1 MYCWFDYGNFDLNQG
16 LTIDLETGNV
26 GVPMPQNMV
35 KLRDVPSM
43 NYFSTDIPF
52 PRGEICTKGNNVF
65 KGYYKQPDKTAEAL
79 SKDGWLY
86 TGDVGYWDQRG
97 RLVIIDRVKNIFK
110 LAQGEYIAPEK

>member
-1 MYCWFDYGNFDLNQG
+1 
-16 LTIDLETGNV
+16 
-26 GVPMPQNMV
+26 MPQNMV

-43 NYFSTDIPF
+43 NYYSTDKPF

-65 KGYYKQPDKTAEAL
+65 KGYYKQPEKTAEAL
-79 SKDGWLY
+79 SSDGWLY
-86 TGDVGYWDQRG
+86 TGDVGYWDQKG